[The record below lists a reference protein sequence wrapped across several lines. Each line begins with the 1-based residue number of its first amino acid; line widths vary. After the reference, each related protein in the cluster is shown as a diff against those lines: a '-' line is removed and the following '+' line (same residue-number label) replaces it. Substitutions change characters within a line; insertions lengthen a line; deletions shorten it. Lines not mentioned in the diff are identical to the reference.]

1 MRRVCKMDWKTRIR
15 SKAFWIT
22 LVPAVVVLIQM
33 IGNIF
38 GLDMSKLTGLS
49 EQLIAVINALFVVL
63 SILGIAVDPTTKGLK
78 DNKEENQ

>member
-1 MRRVCKMDWKTRIR
+1 MDWKTRIR

-38 GLDMSKLTGLS
+38 GLEMSKLTGLS

-63 SILGIAVDPTTKGLK
+63 SILGIAVDPTTKGIK
-78 DNKEENQ
+78 DNKEENK

>member
-1 MRRVCKMDWKTRIR
+1 MDWKTRIR

-49 EQLIAVINALFVVL
+49 EQLIGVINALFVVL
-63 SILGIAVDPTTKGLK
+63 SILGIAVDPTTKGIK
-78 DNKEENQ
+78 DNKEDK

>member
-1 MRRVCKMDWKTRIR
+1 MDWKTRIR

-49 EQLIAVINALFVVL
+49 EQLIGVINALFVVL
-63 SILGIAVDPTTKGLK
+63 SILGIAVDPTTKGIK
-78 DNKEENQ
+78 DNKEEDQ

>member
-1 MRRVCKMDWKTRIR
+1 MDWKTRIR

-38 GLDMSKLTGLS
+38 GLEMSKLTGLS
-49 EQLIAVINALFVVL
+49 EQLIGVINALFVVL
-63 SILGIAVDPTTKGLK
+63 SILGIAVDPTTKGIK
-78 DNKEENQ
+78 DNKEENK

>member
-1 MRRVCKMDWKTRIR
+1 MDWKTRIR

-22 LVPAVVVLIQM
+22 LVPALAVLAQM
-33 IGNIF
+33 VGNIF

-49 EQLIAVINALFVVL
+49 EQLIGVINALFVVL
-63 SILGIAVDPTTKGLK
+63 SILGIAVDPTTKGIK

>member
-1 MRRVCKMDWKTRIR
+1 MDWKTRIR

-63 SILGIAVDPTTKGLK
+63 SILGIAVDPTTKGIK
-78 DNKEENQ
+78 DNKEENK

>member
-1 MRRVCKMDWKTRIR
+1 MDWKTRIR

-63 SILGIAVDPTTKGLK
+63 SILGIAVDPTTKGIK
-78 DNKEENQ
+78 DNKEDK

>member
-1 MRRVCKMDWKTRIR
+1 MDWKTRIR

-49 EQLIAVINALFVVL
+49 EQLIGVINALFVVL
-63 SILGIAVDPTTKGLK
+63 SILGIAVDPTTKGIK

>member
-1 MRRVCKMDWKTRIR
+1 MDLKTRIR
-15 SKAFWIT
+15 SKAFWVT
-22 LVPAVVVLIQM
+22 LVPALVVLIQM

-63 SILGIAVDPTTKGLK
+63 SILGIAVDPTTKGIK
-78 DNKEENQ
+78 DNKEENK

>member
-1 MRRVCKMDWKTRIR
+1 MDWKTRIR

-63 SILGIAVDPTTKGLK
+63 SILGIAVDPTTKGIK
-78 DNKEENQ
+78 DNKEDNQ

>member
-1 MRRVCKMDWKTRIR
+1 MDWKTRIR

-63 SILGIAVDPTTKGLK
+63 SILGIAVDPTTKGIK
-78 DNKEENQ
+78 YNKEENQ

>member
-1 MRRVCKMDWKTRIR
+1 MDWKTRIR

-22 LVPAVVVLIQM
+22 LVPALVVLIQM

-49 EQLIAVINALFVVL
+49 EQLIGVINALFVVL
-63 SILGIAVDPTTKGLK
+63 SILGIAVDPTTKGIK
-78 DNKEENQ
+78 DNKEENK

>member
-1 MRRVCKMDWKTRIR
+1 MDWKTRIR

-22 LVPAVVVLIQM
+22 LVPALVVLIQM
-33 IGNIF
+33 IGDIF

-49 EQLIAVINALFVVL
+49 EQLIGVINALFVVL
-63 SILGIAVDPTTKGLK
+63 SILGIAVDPTTKGIK

>member
-1 MRRVCKMDWKTRIR
+1 MDWKTRIR
-15 SKAFWIT
+15 SKTFWIT

-38 GLDMSKLTGLS
+38 GLDMSNLTGLS

-63 SILGIAVDPTTKGLK
+63 SILGIAVDPTTKGIK
-78 DNKEENQ
+78 DNKEENE

>member
-1 MRRVCKMDWKTRIR
+1 MRRVYKMDWKTRIR

-63 SILGIAVDPTTKGLK
+63 SILGIAVDPTTKGIK

>member
-1 MRRVCKMDWKTRIR
+1 MDWKTRIR

-63 SILGIAVDPTTKGLK
+63 SILGIAVDPTTKGIK